1 MKHYKVIAC
10 KIMQRELAHV
20 LASCPNALDFTFL
33 RQDLHDTP
41 RLLTKALQEE
51 IDRVEEKCCPYTN
64 RELNFGLDAILLGYG
79 LCSNALVG
87 LKSRRLPLVIPRAH
101 DCTALFMGSKE
112 KYQSYFNKVKG
123 TFFYTLGWLE
133 LGAAPEA
140 SSLERKRIEYMDK
153 FQDEDTVDYLMEM
166 EKEMLKNY
174 NSITYITWPGIESGW
189 GIEQAKQVT
198 AKKNWSLHQYKGD
211 DSLLLN
217 FVNGNWPEEDFLI
230 LQPGEEL
237 LPSYDD
243 SVLCKKPLLF
253 TAGLK

>member
-51 IDRVEEKCCPYTN
+51 IDRVESGCCPYTN
-64 RELNFGLDAILLGYG
+64 REHTFEINAVLLGYG
-79 LCSNALVG
+79 LCSNALAG
-87 LKSRRLPLVIPRAH
+87 IKSSRLPLVIPRAH

-112 KYQSYFNKVKG
+112 KYQSYFDEVPG
-123 TFFYTLGWLE
+123 TFFYTSGWLE

-166 EKEMLKNY
+166 EEEMLKNY
-174 NSITYITWPGIESGW
+174 NSITYITWPGIENGW
-189 GIEQAKQVT
+189 GIKQAERITKE
-198 AKKNWSLHQYKGD
+198 KKWSLHQYSGD

-217 FVNGNWPEEDFLI
+217 FVNGNWTDEDFLV
-230 LQPGEEL
+230 LNPGEEL

-243 SVLCKKPLLF
+243 SVIRRK
-253 TAGLK
+253 